1 MDSISKTCSGNLRK
15 KGQAIIFFL
24 MVMVILVFVVLWNF
38 DLHKILFAKYVT
50 QNAGDSSALMACRW
64 QAVSLNLVGDLNL
77 MHAVALSNDD
87 LNTASSITQIQ
98 ARLCYTGPM
107 VAFMASQQAA
117 KNNGL
122 YRNDDFD
129 SICLK
134 HADAVRDDYP
144 SKAAPDGSMLFPEP
158 YPNCWNE
165 YADMLELI
173 ANEGIAAGPDNA
185 HLYGDATGGHP
196 LLSVEFYEAIAGR
209 SWCWFFNTEPTLLD
223 DYEEFMPRWWP
234 DIPEPPHI
242 QYINSEVYG
251 LNLDKI
257 TTSMDSFLS
266 VSDASTLVADRGLGA
281 AVSNE
286 AMQVEATWYCYNGRW
301 TSWDAIKPYGSDD
314 PFPITGTV
322 RPQYDYAGSDAAVRV
337 EERVD
342 RHTPGTGGSQSSDY
356 ITWTAAAKP
365 FGYLNETDTPN
376 LYNMVIPAYHE
387 VRLIPVDASSMPS
400 GGGYNLEWR
409 DHVEVHLPVY
419 MSGGPEEIKRDK
431 EMNRCWY
438 CQQLVAWEAPSLRQ
452 SGIDWLAVN
461 SHLCNL
467 PSGPGGSHRNGGS
480 RRGH

>member
-1 MDSISKTCSGNLRK
+1 MDSISKTCSGKLRK

-87 LNTASSITQIQ
+87 TDTASSITDIQ
-98 ARLCYTGPM
+98 ARLGFTGPM
-107 VAFMASQQAA
+107 IAFMASQQAA
-117 KNNGL
+117 KNNGI

-129 SICLK
+129 RIARK
-134 HADAVRDDYP
+134 HADIVRNDYP
-144 SKAAPDGSMLFPEP
+144 SKTAADGSMLFPEP
-158 YPNCWNE
+158 YPDCWKE
-165 YADMLELI
+165 YADMLDLM

-185 HLYGDATGGHP
+185 RLYGDATGGHA
-196 LLSVEFYEAIAGR
+196 LLNVEFYEAVAGR
-209 SWCWFFNTEPTLLD
+209 SWCWFFNNEPTLLD
-223 DYEEFMPRWWP
+223 DYEEFYPCWWSG
-234 DIPEPPHI
+234 IPEPPHM
-242 QYINSEVYG
+242 QYINSEIYG
-251 LNLDKI
+251 LNLNRV
-257 TTSMDSFLS
+257 TTSMDNFMS
-266 VSDASTLVADRGLGA
+266 VSAASTLVTDRGLGA

-286 AMQVEATWYCYNGRW
+286 AMRVDATWYCYNGAW
-301 TSWDAIKPYGSDD
+301 TEWDAIKPYGGDD
-314 PFPITGTV
+314 PFPITGTL

-342 RHTPGTGGSQSSDY
+342 RHTPGAGGSQSSDY

-365 FGYLNETDTPN
+365 FGFLNETDTPN
-376 LYNMVIPAYHE
+376 LYNLVIPAFHE

-409 DHVEVHLPVY
+409 EHVEVHLPKY
-419 MSGGPEEIKRDK
+419 MGGGPRLILRDS
-431 EMNRCWY
+431 EMRRCWY
-438 CQQLVAWEAPSLRQ
+438 CIQLIAWEETSLRQ
-452 SGIDWLAVN
+452 SGIDWLEVN
-461 SHLCNL
+461 NALCNL
-467 PSGPGGSHRNGGS
+467 PSGPGGSHRGGGS